1 MTFAIREDKLDRRTD
16 REKRSAETRERLWA
30 QRLTD
35 AATPK
40 EKAQVWYDR
49 IRGVV
54 SKNLPATLSLELWG
68 MVVDDLS
75 ALCDRL
81 QARVDAYHADQRTRT
96 KTLPPKVERRT
107 FW

>member
-1 MTFAIREDKLDRRTD
+1 MAFAMREDKLDRRTA
-16 REKRSAETRERLWA
+16 REKRSAELRERLWT

-54 SKNLPATLSLELWG
+54 SKNLPAPLTLELWG

-75 ALCDRL
+75 ALCGRL
-81 QARVDAYHADQRTRT
+81 QARVDEYHADQRARA
-96 KTLPPKVERRT
+96 KVLPPKVERRT